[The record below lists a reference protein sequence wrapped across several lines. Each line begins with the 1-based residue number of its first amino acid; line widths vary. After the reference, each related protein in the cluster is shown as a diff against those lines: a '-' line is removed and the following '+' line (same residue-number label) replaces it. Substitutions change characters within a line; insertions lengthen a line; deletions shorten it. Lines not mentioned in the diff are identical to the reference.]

1 MDILIGSNADATT
14 SAAIAL
20 LVLEES
26 VAENILKQLTASE
39 LKTVCVAMQGLTDID
54 ATSVL
59 RTASQFIE
67 DHDRLRSGTLFP
79 AAQHDWYASVDEDT
93 AYDVLEDLNGKQP
106 RRSLT
111 LPNWVH
117 PAKLWQVF
125 SCEPVRVIANLLLA
139 LDGDTAALV
148 FASIPNEKRAAV
160 VADLRLLDVAHE
172 AVFGVLDEFI
182 AEHAGA
188 RRPVVNRKGWER
200 AGNMVRRL
208 PGKDGAKFISSL
220 EELDDAIAAEL
231 KGQIVRADT
240 VFDFSGDALKVIV
253 SEVPTEILA
262 KALHGRSSAQVEKVL
277 SLLPTRL
284 GSDIREEL
292 DAKGTAPGR
301 NPENIGHDELMAAV
315 WRLLAENRI
324 SLSQLSAQG

>member
-1 MDILIGSNADATT
+1 MDILVGSDGNGAT

-26 VAENILKQLTASE
+26 VAENVLKQLTASE
-39 LKTVCVAMQGLTDID
+39 LKTVCAAMQGLTDID
-54 ATSVL
+54 ATCLL

-67 DHDRLRSGTLFP
+67 DHDRLRCGTLFP
-79 AAQHDWYASVDEDT
+79 AGRHDWYASVDEDT

-106 RRSLT
+106 RKSLI

-117 PAKLWQVF
+117 PGRLWQVF

-139 LDGDTAALV
+139 LDSDTAALV

-160 VADLRLLDVAHE
+160 VADLRLLDVAHG
-172 AVFGVLDEFI
+172 AVFGVFEECLTLY
-182 AEHAGA
+182 AGA

-200 AGNMVRRL
+200 AGHMVRRL
-208 PGKDGAKFISSL
+208 PGEDGAKFINSL

-240 VFDFSGDALKVIV
+240 VFDFSMDALKVIV
-253 SEVPTEILA
+253 SEVPAEVLA
-262 KALHGRSSAQVEKVL
+262 KALHGRSGAQVDKVL

-292 DAKGTAPGR
+292 DAKGTAPAR
-301 NPENIGHDELMAAV
+301 NSEHGSHDELMAAV

-324 SLSQLSAQG
+324 SLSQLSAQV